1 MPVPARLT
9 VTPALIVKVKA
20 LALALNNMLSRSVVC
35 ESDIL
40 RTLEVLNV
48 AVSENPLG
56 TVAGVQFAAVCQ
68 FPLLGA
74 VFHVALPA

>member
-1 MPVPARLT
+1 
-9 VTPALIVKVKA
+9 
-20 LALALNNMLSRSVVC
+20 MLSRSVVC

-74 VFHVALPA
+74 AFHVALPA